1 MEKAGKV
8 SVRQVVT
15 RTVTYCRTPLEP
27 APKGKRRK
35 IEVEEVGSSKEA
47 SVEPLIKHERIDE
60 EPEKEQ
66 AQSQSRAQAQAA
78 SMPPPT
84 TPAIAEPAKAKEV

>member
-35 IEVEEVGSSKEA
+35 IEVEEVDSSKET
-47 SVEPLIKHERIDE
+47 SVEPLVKHERIDE
-60 EPEKEQ
+60 EPEQVESTTTS
-66 AQSQSRAQAQAA
+66 ATTTP
-78 SMPPPT
+78 PPPT
-84 TPAIAEPAKAKEV
+84 VTEVPESRPEAS

>member
-27 APKGKRRK
+27 APRGKRRK

-47 SVEPLIKHERIDE
+47 SVEPLIKHEKIDE
-60 EPEKEQ
+60 EPEPIELETTT
-66 AQSQSRAQAQAA
+66 
-78 SMPPPT
+78 PPT
-84 TPAIAEPAKAKEV
+84 PTVVEPAKDA

>member
-1 MEKAGKV
+1 MDKAGKV

-47 SVEPLIKHERIDE
+47 SAEPLIKHERIDE
-60 EPEKEQ
+60 EQEPESELTHNT
-66 AQSQSRAQAQAA
+66 
-78 SMPPPT
+78 PPPT
-84 TPAIAEPAKAKEV
+84 IAEPTIAEPAKAA

>member
-35 IEVEEVGSSKEA
+35 IEVEEVSSSQEG
-47 SVEPLIKHERIDE
+47 SVEPTIKHEKIDE
-60 EPEKEQ
+60 EPEPMESTP
-66 AQSQSRAQAQAA
+66 AAPAA
-78 SMPPPT
+78 STPP
-84 TPAIAEPAKAKEV
+84 TPAIVEPTKDA

>member
-1 MEKAGKV
+1 MDKAGKV

-47 SVEPLIKHERIDE
+47 SVEPLIKHEKIDE
-60 EPEKEQ
+60 EPEPIETE
-66 AQSQSRAQAQAA
+66 
-78 SMPPPT
+78 PT
-84 TPAIAEPAKAKEV
+84 TQPTPTVVEPSKDV

>member
-35 IEVEEVGSSKEA
+35 IEVEEVSSSKEA

-60 EPEKEQ
+60 EPEQEQ
-66 AQSQSRAQAQAA
+66 AQSQAQSQ
-78 SMPPPT
+78 SITMPPPT
-84 TPAIAEPAKAKEV
+84 IAEPAKDA

>member
-35 IEVEEVGSSKEA
+35 IEVEEVSSSQEG
-47 SVEPLIKHERIDE
+47 SVEPTIKHEKIDE
-60 EPEKEQ
+60 EPEPME
-66 AQSQSRAQAQAA
+66 STPAA
-78 SMPPPT
+78 TTISNSTPP
-84 TPAIAEPAKAKEV
+84 TPAIVEPTKDA

>member
-35 IEVEEVGSSKEA
+35 IEVEEVSSSKEA

-60 EPEKEQ
+60 EPEQE
-66 AQSQSRAQAQAA
+66 RAHTQPQPITK
-78 SMPPPT
+78 STLMPPPT
-84 TPAIAEPAKAKEV
+84 IAEPAKDV

>member
-35 IEVEEVGSSKEA
+35 IEVEEVNSSKEA

-60 EPEKEQ
+60 EPEQEQ
-66 AQSQSRAQAQAA
+66 AQTQARPITK
-78 SMPPPT
+78 SILMPPPT
-84 TPAIAEPAKAKEV
+84 IAEPAKDV